1 MKNTLTA
8 PLLATAGAAALLSAS
23 PAAASA
29 WTHAAGEGQVILTG
43 VTSHSDKGFN
53 ADGEIIQIPDYDKEE
68 LYLLAEYGITDDLT
82 LIVNPSLR
90 HVGIEDDPDD
100 TSGFGY
106 TELGARYRLAAG
118 EGWVLSAQG
127 SARIPGE
134 KRRDSLAQVG
144 STDAEYDLRLL
155 GGTGFKVGGM
165 DAFVDVQA
173 GYRLRDGD
181 PPNEF
186 RLDTTIGIRPAEKVQ
201 LFAQLF
207 NTFSDGSG
215 EGVFSSYRYHNA
227 YLSAV
232 YDLDEHWS
240 LQLAG
245 LATLGGEN
253 ALRERGLMAGVW
265 YRFGASVRRSGPPPA
280 FSAQ

>member
-1 MKNTLTA
+1 MKHASL
-8 PLLATAGAAALLSAS
+8 AAAGFAAAATLLGTS

-29 WTHAAGEGQVILTG
+29 WTHAEGEGQVILTG
-43 VTSHSDKGFN
+43 VYSHSDKGFN

-68 LYLLAEYGITDDLT
+68 LYLLLEYGVTDELT
-82 LIVNPSLR
+82 VIVNPSLR
-90 HVGIEDDPDD
+90 HVGIDGDPDD
-100 TSGFGY
+100 TSGLGY

-118 EGWVLSAQG
+118 DSWVLSAQG

-155 GGTGFKVGGM
+155 GGTGFPVGGM

-186 RLDTTIGIRPAEKVQ
+186 RLDTTVGIRPAEKVQ

-207 NTFSDGSG
+207 NTFSDGAG
-215 EGVFSSYRYHNA
+215 EGVFPSYRYHNA

-232 YDLDEHWS
+232 YDVDEHWS

-280 FSAQ
+280 FVAP